1 MTDDPTRIRSTT
13 VLAVRRAGSLVLAGD
28 GQVTVSSTII
38 KHRARKVRTLADGN
52 VLAGFAGASAD
63 AFTLFGRL
71 EAKLSEF
78 NNNLMRSA
86 VELAKD
92 WRMDKYL
99 RRLEA
104 MLLAGDR
111 SQTFLISGSG
121 DVIEPDDDV
130 IAIGS
135 GGPFALSAA
144 RALMKHTDLGARD
157 VAVEA
162 MTVASSICVYTNG
175 EFVIEELEA
184 DE

>member
-1 MTDDPTRIRSTT
+1 MTGRIRSTT
-13 VLAVRRAGSLVLAGD
+13 VLAVRRSGKLVMAGD
-28 GQVTVSSTII
+28 GQVTVGSTIV
-38 KHRARKVRTLADGN
+38 KHGARKIRVLADGA

-71 EAKLSEF
+71 EAKLGEF
-78 NNNLMRSA
+78 NGNLLRSA

-111 SQTFLISGSG
+111 QGTYLISGSG

-144 RALMKHTDLGARD
+144 RALVRHTDLGAAEIAR
-157 VAVEA
+157 EA
-162 MTVASSICVYTNG
+162 MQIASGICIYTNG
-175 EFVIEELEA
+175 EFVLEEL
-184 DE
+184 DIP

>member
-1 MTDDPTRIRSTT
+1 MSESDTKIRSTT
-13 VLAVRRAGSLVLAGD
+13 VLAVRRGGTLVMAGD
-28 GQVTVSSTII
+28 GQVTVGGTII
-38 KHRARKVRTLADGN
+38 KHGARKIRLLAEGA

-71 EAKLSEF
+71 EAKLGEF
-78 NNNLMRSA
+78 NSNLPRAA

-104 MLLAGDR
+104 MLLAGDEK
-111 SQTFLISGSG
+111 QTYLISGSG
-121 DVIEPDDDV
+121 DVIEPDDDI

-144 RALMKHTDLGARD
+144 RALMKHTDLPAGD
-157 VAVEA
+157 VAREA
-162 MTVASSICVYTNG
+162 MAIASSICIYTNG
-175 EFVIEELEA
+175 EFVVEELGKK
-184 DE
+184 